1 MRLVDRDHPEKIR
14 RPLGPDETAA
24 VRRFCGAGQEVR
36 PGDVE
41 LVAAVLDEMHD
52 GRRVRLWLECDCW
65 QDAKSQPRL
74 TARVRDEGPRH
85 FMRMHRYG
93 EHRCAL
99 ASFRQDP
106 EPEDDEPDDDTAPPG
121 QHNPLR
127 PVGDTLDYLDDLH
140 EGVARPGGSGGSTGG
155 RGDEGR
161 RLPRLGRILHTL
173 LDDAGFAT
181 AHVDE
186 LKERSR
192 SWDRLEA
199 YAANEAMS
207 PELTLG
213 QVLYFKP
220 WTSLNEK
227 MAAIDA
233 LPWPDKKAR
242 SALLLFVADDIRDG
256 AAVKKTSMGEC
267 RVRPAKGIRA
277 GGRDQGL
284 TQPPYWVLAVID
296 RDREGYARFR
306 EAFAQHAY
314 SFARPAPLDSRY
326 ERRTLEQLFGVMEWV
341 KKRGV
346 DVTLAKPLF
355 DREVRQLDGPSL
367 WCRPDFELT
376 FRTVEAA
383 GTAPWLHRV
392 VIETMGADEPEY
404 LERKSRT
411 HEIMK
416 RRGIL
421 IEHRVADDDG
431 QAERDDAFLRRVGA
445 KILHLAGVQRAGTY
459 RKIPGV

>member
-1 MRLVDRDHPEKIR
+1 MRLVNRDHPDRISRQLDPAEA
-14 RPLGPDETAA
+14 AA
-24 VRRFCGAGQEVR
+24 VRRFCGAGQEVW

-41 LVAAVLDEMHD
+41 RVTAVLEEMHD
-52 GRRVRLWLECDCW
+52 GRHVRLWLECDCW
-65 QDAKSQPRL
+65 QGAKTQPRL

-85 FMRMHRYG
+85 FVRMHGYG

-99 ASFRQDP
+99 ASFRQNP
-106 EPEDDEPDDDTAPPG
+106 EPEDDEPDDNPASPG
-121 QHNPLR
+121 QHNPLK
-127 PVGDTLDYLDDLH
+127 PVGDALDYLDDLH
-140 EGVARPGGSGGSTGG
+140 EGVARPGGSGGSMGG
-155 RGDEGR
+155 RADNGR

-181 AHVDE
+181 AHVDS
-186 LKERSR
+186 LKETTR

-199 YAANEAMS
+199 YAADEAMS

-233 LPWPDKKAR
+233 SRWPDNKAR
-242 SALLLFVADDIRDG
+242 SALLLFVADEIRDG
-256 AAVKKTSMGEC
+256 AAIKKTRMGEC

-277 GGRDQGL
+277 GGRDHGL
-284 TQPPYWVLAVID
+284 TQPPYWVLTVVD
-296 RDREGYARFR
+296 RDREGNARFR

-314 SFARPAPLDSRY
+314 SFARPVPLDSRY
-326 ERRTLEQLFGVMEWV
+326 ERRTLEQLFSVMEWV
-341 KKRGV
+341 RKRGV
-346 DVTLAKPLF
+346 DVTLTKPLF
-355 DREVRQLDGPSL
+355 DREVRQLDAPSF

-383 GTAPWLHRV
+383 GTAPRLHRV
-392 VIETMGADEPEY
+392 VIETMGADGPEY
-404 LERKSRT
+404 LERKSRM

-421 IEHRVADDDG
+421 IEHRISDDEG

-445 KILHLAGVQRAGTY
+445 KILHLAGVQRVGTH
-459 RKIPGV
+459 

>member
-1 MRLVDRDHPEKIR
+1 MRLVNRDHPDRISRQLDPAEA
-14 RPLGPDETAA
+14 AA
-24 VRRFCGAGQEVR
+24 VRRFCGAGQEVW

-41 LVAAVLDEMHD
+41 RVTAVLEEMHD
-52 GRRVRLWLECDCW
+52 GRHVRLRLECDCW
-65 QDAKSQPRL
+65 QGAKTPPRL

-85 FMRMHRYG
+85 FVRMHRYG

-99 ASFRQDP
+99 ASFRQNP
-106 EPEDDEPDDDTAPPG
+106 EPEDDEPDDNPASPG
-121 QHNPLR
+121 QHNPLK
-127 PVGDTLDYLDDLH
+127 PVGDALDYLDDLH
-140 EGVARPGGSGGSTGG
+140 EGVARPGGSGGSMGG
-155 RGDEGR
+155 RADNGR

-181 AHVDE
+181 AHVDS
-186 LKERSR
+186 LKETTR

-199 YAANEAMS
+199 YAADEAMS

-233 LPWPDKKAR
+233 SRWPDNKAR
-242 SALLLFVADDIRDG
+242 SALLLFVADEIRDG
-256 AAVKKTSMGEC
+256 AAIKKTRMGEC

-277 GGRDQGL
+277 GGRDHGL
-284 TQPPYWVLAVID
+284 TQPPYWVLTVVD
-296 RDREGYARFR
+296 RDREGNARFR

-314 SFARPAPLDSRY
+314 SFARPVPLDSRY
-326 ERRTLEQLFGVMEWV
+326 ERRTLEQLFSVMEWV
-341 KKRGV
+341 RKRGV
-346 DVTLAKPLF
+346 DVTLTKPLF
-355 DREVRQLDGPSL
+355 DREVRQLDAPSF
-367 WCRPDFELT
+367 WCRPDFELA

-383 GTAPWLHRV
+383 GTAPRLHRV
-392 VIETMGADEPEY
+392 VIETMGADGPEY
-404 LERKSRT
+404 LERKSRM

-421 IEHRVADDDG
+421 IEHRISDDEG

-445 KILHLAGVQRAGTY
+445 KILHLAGVQRVGTH
-459 RKIPGV
+459 